1 VEVQLFRRIIISL
14 FVLCMTI
21 ALLSPFGAKAG
32 QPLSGRKPE
41 PKKTDKPAQIPAKMM
56 DLAVGDTIPDHKL
69 AGLYGGT
76 VRLSSLLRPQSVIS
90 FFLPGCDLCEKE
102 ISDLVSVARDSADFQ
117 YFIFISSANA
127 ARIAKSMPPNRPLLV
142 LGDSGSVYG
151 TLLGV
156 KTIPLNIVVD
166 RSGKIQKVTEDPLTA
181 EDYRKII
188 EFNRGAE
195 SKAKPSKS
203 GFK

>member
-1 VEVQLFRRIIISL
+1 MEVQLLRRVIVSL

-21 ALLSPFGAKAG
+21 GLAWSFSATAG
-32 QPLSGRKPE
+32 QPVSGGRPE
-41 PKKTDKPAQIPAKMM
+41 SKKTESTRQIPGKMIN
-56 DLAVGDTIPDHKL
+56 LAVGDTIPDHKL

-76 VRLSSLLRPQSVIS
+76 VKLSSLLRPRSVIS

-102 ISDLVSVARDSADFQ
+102 ISDLISVARDSADFQ

-127 ARIAKSMPPNRPLLV
+127 ARIAASIPPNRPLLV

-166 RSGKIQKVTEDPLTA
+166 RSGRIEKITEDAMTL

-188 EFNRGAE
+188 EFNRVAE
-195 SKAKPSKS
+195 SKAKSSKS
-203 GFK
+203 NPR

>member
-1 VEVQLFRRIIISL
+1 MFRRLIVSL
-14 FVLCMTI
+14 FVLGMTLWLI
-21 ALLSPFGAKAG
+21 QSTGAKAG
-32 QPLSGRKPE
+32 QPVSAG
-41 PKKTDKPAQIPAKMM
+41 KTESKNTKNTPHAPVKMIN
-56 DLAVGDTIPDHKL
+56 LEVGDTIPDHKL

-76 VRLSSLLRPQSVIS
+76 VKLSNLLRHRTVIS
-90 FFLPGCDLCEKE
+90 FFIPGCELCEKE
-102 ISDLVSVARDSADFQ
+102 IGDLVSVARDSADYH

-127 ARIAKSMPPNRPLLV
+127 AQIAKSMPPNRPITV

-166 RSGKIQKVTEDPLTA
+166 RSGKIEKITEDPMTL
-181 EDYRKII
+181 ENYKKII

-195 SKAKPSKS
+195 SKAKSGKS
-203 GFK
+203 GSK

>member
-1 VEVQLFRRIIISL
+1 MPV
-14 FVLCMTI
+14 
-21 ALLSPFGAKAG
+21 
-32 QPLSGRKPE
+32 
-41 PKKTDKPAQIPAKMM
+41 KMM
-56 DLAVGDTIPDHKL
+56 DLEVGDTIPDHRL
-69 AGLYGGT
+69 AGLYGGN
-76 VRLSSLLRPQSVIS
+76 VKLSSLLRPRSVIS
-90 FFLPGCDLCEKE
+90 FFLPGCELCEKE
-102 ISDLVSVARDSADFQ
+102 ISDLVSVACDSADFQ

-127 ARIAKSMPPNRPLLV
+127 ARIAKSIPPNRPLLV

-166 RSGKIQKVTEDPLTA
+166 RSGRIEKITEDPLTA

-195 SKAKPSKS
+195 SRVKSDRSGSK
-203 GFK
+203 

>member
-1 VEVQLFRRIIISL
+1 VEVKLFRRVIVSL

-21 ALLSPFGAKAG
+21 GLICPSGTKAG
-32 QPLSGRKPE
+32 QPVSKGKPE
-41 PKKTDKPAQIPAKMM
+41 FQKTVKPAQIPAKIM

-76 VRLSSLLRPQSVIS
+76 VKLSNLLRPRSVIS

-127 ARIAKSMPPNRPLLV
+127 ARIAKSIPPNRPLLV

-166 RSGKIQKVTEDPLTA
+166 RSGRIEKITEDPLTA

-188 EFNRGAE
+188 EFNRGAA
-195 SKAKPSKS
+195 SKVKSKKS
-203 GFK
+203 GSR

>member
-1 VEVQLFRRIIISL
+1 
-14 FVLCMTI
+14 MTI
-21 ALLSPFGAKAG
+21 GLTLPFSVKAG
-32 QPLSGRKPE
+32 LPVSQSKPE
-41 PKKTDKPAQIPAKMM
+41 SKNTDKPSQIPAKKK

-69 AGLYGGT
+69 VGLYGGA
-76 VRLSSLLRPQSVIS
+76 VKLSSLLCQRSVIS

-127 ARIAKSMPPNRPLLV
+127 ARIAKSIPPNRPMLV

-166 RSGKIQKVTEDPLTA
+166 RSGRIEKITEDAMTLG
-181 EDYRKII
+181 DYKKII

-195 SKAKPSKS
+195 SKVKSSKPDSK
-203 GFK
+203 